1 VTAFHPDYQMED
13 RAPTSARS
21 LLRAAEIG
29 VAEGLHFV
37 YAGNLPGAVRSWE
50 NTYCPGCRGVL
61 VERLGFRVLRSRL
74 GAGGRCPDCGRT
86 VPGVW
91 A

>member
-1 VTAFHPDYQMED
+1 MDD
-13 RAPTSARS
+13 RKATSVQS
-21 LLRAAEIG
+21 LLRAAEVG
-29 VAEGLHFV
+29 AAEGLHFV

-50 NTYCPGCRGVL
+50 NTYCPGCRALL
-61 VERLGFRVLRSRL
+61 VERLGYRVLRNRVEAS
-74 GAGGRCPDCGRT
+74 GRCPECRQA

>member
-1 VTAFHPDYQMED
+1 VHA
-13 RAPTSARS
+13 

-29 VAEGLHFV
+29 ASEGLHFV

-50 NTYCPGCRGVL
+50 NTYCPGCRGLL
-61 VERLGFRVLRSRL
+61 VERHGFRVLGNRVD
-74 GAGGRCPDCGRT
+74 GAGRCPDCRRV